1 MEDKMNKTRKVL
13 ALLLVVCMAAGLF
26 CACGGGGSEA
36 ESTDNAEHEPITI
49 IDAQRDYTALVE
61 LVHEKYPEI
70 NIEIIPYRG
79 SNMSAYMKHQLE
91 SGCVVSDIY
100 STTQAWDSTYQE
112 KYLIDLSKYDIS
124 NLYNEARLSEYTVDG
139 SLYLLPYDYSI
150 VGILYNKSLFE
161 RLGIADPQSFQQ
173 LRDETVPALRAN
185 GVKVANT
192 LLDLPGAAFQY
203 FFDISAGQFMNSV
216 DGRSWRKAFADV
228 DSDTFA
234 SGDENIKACVDLFQQ
249 WIDCGMLSY
258 EEEIS
263 DVYSGVVNDFEA
275 GNVGFI
281 VGTVNRFTQY
291 DDGTGDQ
298 YGIMPFLSMDGTQ
311 NTYITSPGRFYGL
324 NKELEEEGNEQKLE
338 DALHVLEVISS
349 NEGYLAIHGE
359 NSTNMCSI
367 KEFKVSEDS
376 PYNKAVE
383 LVSKGKSMNLV
394 YTGWD
399 SYLVSFGE
407 ALCDW
412 IKGEKTGEEAIA
424 ALDETKKSVSE
435 SGVKSYGTVT
445 EELDLIQTAQLVGQ
459 MYMDA
464 TGADAALISYN
475 VYSPKVK
482 AIQENSSG
490 VNGMIIKGDL
500 TDEYITIFLPTGWYG
515 TIPVAELTGAE
526 IAETAHAGCDVRGIG
541 FSYPYVF
548 MTADGKELKDDETYL
563 VAFAGYDSGRE
574 GELGITD
581 TGLLGLDVA
590 KAYFEKL
597 GEISTKTLDDSL
609 VQYIGTLEDLEV
621 SAADSDNADD
631 TEKTD
636 D

>member
-1 MEDKMNKTRKVL
+1 MNKTRKVL

-203 FFDISAGQFMNSV
+203 FFDISAGEFMNSV

-435 SGVKSYGTVT
+435 SGAKSYGTVT

>member
-1 MEDKMNKTRKVL
+1 MNKTRKVL

-203 FFDISAGQFMNSV
+203 FFDISAGEFMNSV

-263 DVYSGVVNDFEA
+263 DVYSGVVNDFET

-609 VQYIGTLEDLEV
+609 VQYIGTLEDLEA

>member
-203 FFDISAGQFMNSV
+203 FFDISAGEFMNSV

>member
-203 FFDISAGQFMNSV
+203 FFDISAGEFMNSV

-263 DVYSGVVNDFEA
+263 DVYSGVVNDFET

-609 VQYIGTLEDLEV
+609 VQYIGTLEDLEA

>member
-1 MEDKMNKTRKVL
+1 MNKTRKVL

-203 FFDISAGQFMNSV
+203 FFDISAGEFMNSV

-281 VGTVNRFTQY
+281 VGTVNRFTRY

>member
-1 MEDKMNKTRKVL
+1 MDKKRKAL
-13 ALLLVVCMAAGLF
+13 ALLLVVCMVAGLF
-26 CACGGGGSEA
+26 IGCGGGEDTSSD
-36 ESTDNAEHEPITI
+36 STEHEPITI
-49 IDAQRDYTALVE
+49 MDAQRDYTALVE
-61 LVHEKYPEI
+61 LIHEKYPEI
-70 NIEIIPYRG
+70 NIEIVPYRG

-91 SGCVVSDIY
+91 SGSVVTDIY

-112 KYLIDLSKYDIS
+112 KYLVDLSKYDVS
-124 NLYNEARLSEYTVDG
+124 NLYNEARLSEFTVDG

-161 RLGIADPQSFQQ
+161 KYGIEVPQSFEQ

-185 GVKVANT
+185 GIKVANT

-203 FFDISAGQFMNSV
+203 FFDISSGEFMNSV
-216 DGRSWRKAFADV
+216 DGRSWRKAFSNV
-228 DSDTFA
+228 DSDTYA
-234 SGDENIKACVDLFQQ
+234 SDDENIKACVDFFQQ

-258 EEEIS
+258 EEGVS
-263 DVYSGVVNDFEA
+263 DSYSGTVDDFEA

-298 YGIMPFLSMDGTQ
+298 YAIMPFLSMDGTQ

-359 NSTNMCSI
+359 GSTNMCSI

-376 PYNKAVE
+376 PYNEAVQQ
-383 LVSKGKSMNLV
+383 VSKGKAMNLV

-399 SYLVSFGE
+399 SYLVTFGE
-407 ALCDW
+407 ALRDW

-424 ALDETKKSVSE
+424 VLDETKKSVSE
-435 SGVKSYGTVT
+435 NGVKSYGTAT
-445 EELDLIQTAQLVGQ
+445 EELDNIETAQLVGQ

-490 VNGMIIKGDL
+490 VNGMILKGDL
-500 TDEYITIFLPTGWYG
+500 TDEYITIFLPTGWYS
-515 TIPVAELTGAE
+515 TIPVAELTGKE
-526 IAETAHAGCDVRGIG
+526 IVETAHAGCDVRGIG

-574 GELGITD
+574 EELGITD
-581 TGLLGLDVA
+581 SGLVGLDVA
-590 KAYFEKL
+590 KAYFEKI
-597 GEISTKTLDDSL
+597 GEVSKKTLDDSL
-609 VQYIGTLEDLEV
+609 VQYIGTLEDLT
-621 SAADSDNADD
+621 AGADES
-631 TEKTD
+631 EE
-636 D
+636 

>member
-203 FFDISAGQFMNSV
+203 FFDISAGEFMNSV

-281 VGTVNRFTQY
+281 VGTVNRFTRY

>member
-1 MEDKMNKTRKVL
+1 MNKTRKVL

-203 FFDISAGQFMNSV
+203 FFDISAGEFMNSV